1 MAKKKKKKEE
11 NNNSNLK
18 ETPGKLAIT
27 LPMERKGFFVDIKDW
42 EYLRKLVKKP
52 IKKIRWI
59 ELAIGVFGTTVLS
72 SLFYFLT
79 FPADQSEYRY
89 IPLLVSIFSFFVVF
103 ILVFFGIRDKKNS
116 IYQSEKEILDYMRK
130 MEIKEIK
137 EVETKKKK

>member
-1 MAKKKKKKEE
+1 MAKKKKKVE
-11 NNNSNLK
+11 NNNNNSVNLK

-72 SLFYFLT
+72 SLFYFFT
-79 FPADQSEYRY
+79 IPAEQSEYRY
-89 IPLLVSIFSFFVVF
+89 IPLVVSIFSLFVVF
-103 ILVFFGIRDKKNS
+103 ILVSFGVRDKKNT

-137 EVETKKKK
+137 EVELKK